1 MLSVILRTH
10 SSSNPNPPA
19 KSITRISNSLR
30 FNAQL
35 YRYLSADFLTSYS
48 HSKTDTDT
56 SQFGDAILNLR
67 YRPSEI
73 LSLRGG
79 YTTYF
84 LDNDNTDRL
93 DLNLNLQLI
102 NNQKTRLTLTATHT
116 QSDRTTDNIGLV
128 GSWDIS
134 RNLSLSTQA
143 NYRIAQRHVYNFLI
157 NLSLWL

>member
-1 MLSVILRTH
+1 
-10 SSSNPNPPA
+10 
-19 KSITRISNSLR
+19 
-30 FNAQL
+30 
-35 YRYLSADFLTSYS
+35 
-48 HSKTDTDT
+48 
-56 SQFGDAILNLR
+56 
-67 YRPSEI
+67 
-73 LSLRGG
+73 LRGG